1 MSQLEVG
8 GASTKRQTYIS
19 STYISYKIFSPSL
32 TLLQVDK
39 DSVCGGEGGEGVDAG
54 ELREGELLRD
64 HLAAEDGHR
73 GWQLR
78 ARGRVQHSRPVRDED
93 AGGGAGGGVGGG
105 AANSEV
111 PRDGGGGG
119 QHQGHATR
127 VGGSCNK

>member
-19 STYISYKIFSPSL
+19 STYSYKNFSPSL

-39 DSVCGGEGGEGVDAG
+39 DSVGGGEGGEGVDAG

-73 GWQLR
+73 GRQLR
-78 ARGRVQHSRPVRDED
+78 ARGRVQHPRPVRDED
-93 AGGGAGGGVGGG
+93 AGGGAGGG
-105 AANSEV
+105 AAHREV

-119 QHQGHATR
+119 QHQRHSAR
-127 VGGSCNK
+127 VVRSCNK